1 MAWKDRLSGILILIF
16 SGVTLYLALRVPMG
30 KISKPGP
37 GVFPLL
43 MSLVIGLLALLLT
56 LRSLSP
62 KKQPEVEAQEKTAHK
77 WGVLYLL
84 GDLCLYAFLFRPL
97 GFVISTWIF
106 LIILKPIVKKK
117 WIPVL
122 LGSLFISVAFFFFFD
137 YLLKVQL
144 PMGILAK

>member
-43 MSLVIGLLALLLT
+43 LSLVIGLLALLFT
-56 LRSLSP
+56 LRSLSS
-62 KKQPEVEAQEKTAHK
+62 KKQPEVAAQEKTADK
-77 WGVLYLL
+77 WGVLYLF
-84 GDLCLYAFLFRPL
+84 GDLCLYAYLFRSL
-97 GFVISTWIF
+97 GFIISTSVF
-106 LIILKPIVKKK
+106 LIALKPIIKKK

-122 LGSLFISVAFFFFFD
+122 LGSLFISLSFFLFFH
-137 YLLKVQL
+137 YLLKVEL

>member
-43 MSLVIGLLALLLT
+43 LSLVIGLLALLLT

-84 GDLCLYAFLFRPL
+84 GNFCLYAFLFRSL
-97 GFVISTWIF
+97 GFIISTSVF
-106 LIILKPIVKKK
+106 LIALKPIIKKK

-122 LGSLFISVAFFFFFD
+122 LGSLFISLSFFLFFY
-137 YLLKVQL
+137 YLLKVEL
-144 PMGILAK
+144 PMGILEK

>member
-1 MAWKDRLSGILILIF
+1 MTCKDRLSGILLIIF
-16 SGVTLYLALRVPMG
+16 SGVTIYLAFKLPMG
-30 KISKPGP
+30 KMGKPGP
-37 GVFPLL
+37 GIFPLIL
-43 MSLVIGLLALLLT
+43 SVIIGLLALFLVLKS
-56 LRSLSP
+56 LRSKEEIGNGEIP
-62 KKQPEVEAQEKTAHK
+62 TTK
-77 WGVLYLL
+77 WRLVYLL

-122 LGSLFISVAFFFFFD
+122 LGSLFISVSFLFFFN
-137 YLLKVQL
+137 YLLKVDL